1 MDLATALDFAR
12 RRKQGVLVTIRREG
26 RPQISNLIYAMDDRG
41 VARISSTED
50 TAKVKNLRRDPRCSL
65 YVPGDNFWEWV
76 VIEATAELS
85 AVAQALGDDVVEGL
99 ITLYRSVS
107 GEHPDWDEFRQAMVQ
122 DKRLIIQVQPERA
135 YGMLRQ

>member
-41 VARISSTED
+41 VARISSTDD

-76 VIEATAELS
+76 VIEAAAQLS

>member
-1 MDLATALDFAR
+1 MDLATALDLAR

-41 VARISSTED
+41 VARISSTDD

>member
-76 VIEATAELS
+76 VIEAAAQLS

>member
-41 VARISSTED
+41 VARISSTDD

-85 AVAQALGDDVVEGL
+85 AVAQALDDDVVEGL

-107 GEHPDWDEFRQAMVQ
+107 GEHPDWDEFRQAMAQ